1 MMGRPKKAGNDDQK
15 KFSSTRTSLLQSIT
29 QPYLSRD
36 SIFPGPMAP
45 FPFQQ
50 RGKGVSYGAFPARR
64 HYAVGSYLILLE
76 ASCNAAESNPRPSH
90 RLTIFP
96 ASKQPK
102 T

>member
-1 MMGRPKKAGNDDQK
+1 MMGGPKKAGNDDQK
-15 KFSSTRTSLLQSIT
+15 KFSSTRTSLFQNIT

-36 SIFPGPMAP
+36 SIFLADGAIPVSAKR
-45 FPFQQ
+45 Q
-50 RGKGVSYGAFPARR
+50 GVSYGAFPARR

-76 ASCNAAESNPRPSH
+76 ASCNAESNPRPSH
-90 RLTIFP
+90 RRTVST